1 MSRSVNAEAP
11 SPSSPPP
18 PVVIVPFEPRH
29 AAAWKALNEAWISR
43 LFVIEPKD
51 RLVLDDPASQVIA
64 PGGRILMAEIQGR
77 AVGCCCALM
86 ALQDGGYE
94 LAKMAVDETV
104 RGRGIGKRL
113 MTAAIETARGLN
125 APRLYIETNSS
136 LTNAIGLY
144 ASCGFVHLP
153 PRPTPYARADVWMEL
168 RL

>member
-1 MSRSVNAEAP
+1 MNSSVNAEPPHAHH
-11 SPSSPPP
+11 PPP

-29 AAAWKALNEAWISR
+29 AEAWKALNEDWISR

-51 RLVLDDPASQVIA
+51 RIVLDDPVGQVIA
-64 PGGRILMAEIQGR
+64 PGGRILMAEIEGR
-77 AVGCCCALM
+77 PVGCCAL
-86 ALQDGGYE
+86 LRLEDGGYE

-113 MTAAIETARGLN
+113 MAAAIERARGLN

-136 LTNAIGLY
+136 LANAIGLY
-144 ASCGFVHLP
+144 AAHGFVHLP
-153 PRPTPYARADVWMEL
+153 PRPTPYARADEWMEL